1 MVVWEKGSD
10 ERSSLQC
17 QKAAT
22 GTVVFVEEEEGRRNN
37 LLSFLALNIFS
48 TRWNS
53 TPVSRLLNLFP
64 TKYFCHLVGNVC
76 MRESLFFVA
85 RVLTRAQRISIS
97 TFTCTI
103 SLQTCS
109 RLLYSAACLFPSM
122 VPWQDSRLDVQVS
135 CDFGCIY

>member
-64 TKYFCHLVGNVC
+64 TKYFCYLVGNVC
-76 MRESLFFVA
+76 MREPFFCRKSTYSSSAYFNIHVHLYHIPA
-85 RVLTRAQRISIS
+85 NMQPLIVLCRTHA
-97 TFTCTI
+97 
-103 SLQTCS
+103 
-109 RLLYSAACLFPSM
+109 
-122 VPWQDSRLDVQVS
+122 
-135 CDFGCIY
+135 